1 MTINVLAVL
10 GRGVVDPD
18 TPVAAADDAG
28 LTRGDGCFEGLRLRR
43 LPDGSE
49 IDAIDGHLARMTR
62 SAAGL
67 GLPFDESAWRD
78 LVAEAAA
85 AWVAQQPDAQEAA
98 VKLVLT
104 RGRPGDSKPTGFA
117 IIFPIHAE
125 TAAWRRDGIDVVTL
139 MRGYTQSSFADS
151 PWLLGGIKTLSY
163 AVNMA
168 AQREAARRG
177 AHEPLFVTTD
187 GWLLEAPTSSVVWAS
202 EHTLRTI
209 ADTEANGILHSI
221 TVDTLFE
228 RAQKDGWTTLRD
240 QGTPADLHAAD
251 VVMLVSSV
259 LGPLRVRSLDGI
271 FLPAPAAGLDALA
284 ECRRLADFPIH
295 P

>member
-10 GRGVVDPD
+10 GRGVVDPS
-18 TPVAAADDAG
+18 TAVAAADDAG

-49 IDAIDGHLARMTR
+49 IDAIDGHMARMTR

-67 GLPFDESAWRD
+67 GIPFDESAWRD
-78 LVAEAAA
+78 LVAEASA
-85 AWVAQQPDAQEAA
+85 AWVALQPDEVEAA

-104 RGRPGDSKPTGFA
+104 RGRPGDPTPTGFA
-117 IIFPIHAE
+117 VIFPLHDH
-125 TAAWRRDGIDVVTL
+125 TTVWRRDGIDVVTL
-139 MRGYTQSSFADS
+139 TRGYSQSSFADC

-187 GWLLEAPTSSVVWAS
+187 GWLLEAPTSSVVWTS
-202 EHTLRTI
+202 EHTIHTI

-228 RAQKDGWTTLRD
+228 RAEKDGWSTQRGDGKPT
-240 QGTPADLHAAD
+240 DLHAAD

-259 LGPLRVRSLDGI
+259 VGPLRVRSLDGI
-271 FLPAPAAGLDALA
+271 LLPAPAAGLDALA
-284 ECRRLADFPIH
+284 ECRRLADFPTH
-295 P
+295 S

>member
-1 MTINVLAVL
+1 MTIHVLAVL
-10 GRGVVDPD
+10 GRGVVDPGSA
-18 TPVAAADDAG
+18 VAAADDAG
-28 LTRGDGCFEGLRLRR
+28 LTRGDGCFEGMRLRR

-49 IDAIDGHLARMTR
+49 VDAIDGHLARMTR

-67 GLPFDESAWRD
+67 GLPFDEGAWRD

-85 AWVAQQPDAQEAA
+85 AWIRQRPADNEAA

-104 RGRPGDSKPTGFA
+104 RGRPDDSTPTGFA
-117 IIFPIHAE
+117 MIFPLHAQA
-125 TAAWRRDGIDVVTL
+125 AAWRREGIDVVTL
-139 MRGYTQSSFADS
+139 SRGYTESSFVDA

-202 EHTLRTI
+202 EHTLTTI
-209 ADTEANGILHSI
+209 ADTAANGILHSI

-228 RAQKDGWTTLRD
+228 RAEKDGWATSRG
-240 QGTPADLHAAD
+240 QGRPANLHAAD

-259 LGPLRVRSLDGI
+259 VGPLRVRSLDGI
-271 FLPAPAAGLDALA
+271 LLPAPAAGLDALA
-284 ECRRLADFPIH
+284 ECRRLADFPSGQ
-295 P
+295 

>member
-1 MTINVLAVL
+1 MTITVLAVL
-10 GRGVVDPD
+10 GRGVVDPS

-43 LPDGSE
+43 LPGGSE
-49 IDAIDGHLARMTR
+49 VDALDGHMARMTR

-67 GLPFDESAWRD
+67 DLSFDETAWRD
-78 LVAEAAA
+78 LVAEAAT
-85 AWVAQQPDAQEAA
+85 AWVAHHPDEDEAA
-98 VKLVLT
+98 MKLVLT
-104 RGRPGDSKPTGFA
+104 RGRPGASTPTGFA
-117 IIFPIHAE
+117 IVFPL
-125 TAAWRRDGIDVVTL
+125 AAATTSWRRDGIDVAT
-139 MRGYTQSSFADS
+139 MGRGYSTTSFTNA

-168 AQREAARRG
+168 AQREAVRRG

-202 EHTLRTI
+202 GSTLWTI
-209 ADTEANGILHSI
+209 ADNADNGILHSI

-228 RAQKDGWTTLRD
+228 RAEKDGWTTIS
-240 QGTPADLHAAD
+240 GTGKVGDLHAAE

-259 LGPLRVRSLDGI
+259 VGPLRVRSLDGI
-271 FLPAPAAGLDALA
+271 LLPAPVAGLETLA
-284 ECRRLADFPIH
+284 ACRRLADFPTDR
-295 P
+295 

>member
-10 GRGVVDPD
+10 GRGVIDPS

-49 IDAIDGHLARMTR
+49 VDALDGHMARMTR

-67 GLPFDESAWRD
+67 GIPFDETAWRQ

-85 AWVAQQPDAQEAA
+85 AWVTQQPDEQETA

-104 RGRPGDSKPTGFA
+104 RGRPGDPTPTGFA
-117 IIFPIHAE
+117 IIFPL
-125 TAAWRRDGIDVVTL
+125 AAGTLSWRRDGIDVVTL
-139 MRGYTQSSFADS
+139 ARGYTATSFADS
-151 PWLLGGIKTLSY
+151 PWMLGGIKTLSY

-168 AQREAARRG
+168 AQREAIRRG

-187 GWLLEAPTSSVVWAS
+187 GGLLEAPTSSVVWAS
-202 EHTLRTI
+202 GRTLSTV
-209 ADTEANGILHSI
+209 ADTPANGILHGI

-228 RAQKDGWTTLRD
+228 RAEKDGWSTIS
-240 QGTPADLHAAD
+240 GTGTVPDLHAAD

-259 LGPLRVRSLDGI
+259 VGPLRVRSLDGVP
-271 FLPAPAAGLDALA
+271 LPASPAGVEALA
-284 ECRRLADFPIH
+284 EARRLADFPT
-295 P
+295 